1 MDRNQIIC
9 LFSPPIRKRLSQL
22 SIDFSNLY
30 EIRLRIQGP
39 LLLVYRGEEFF
50 LGDDGKLCREER
62 QAYHV
67 SAKDIQESLEHI
79 AGYSLYA
86 YEDEIR
92 QGLEQKLDA
101 LVRHELYA
109 KYKTAPSAEERE
121 QARQAY
127 LDRRGVFPDFRW

>member
-1 MDRNQIIC
+1 MGATVATVATVKTLPSKQPSLSSQPSRKGAEANENVQIPYA
-9 LFSPPIRKRLSQL
+9 LFVA
-22 SIDFSNLY
+22 
-30 EIRLRIQGP
+30 
-39 LLLVYRGEEFF
+39 LVEYH
-50 LGDDGKLCREER
+50 LGYDDE
-62 QAYHV
+62 
-67 SAKDIQESLEHI
+67 
-79 AGYSLYA
+79 